1 MSRLLVKSLCLTL
14 AATLGLPAPLLA
26 QGTYVGSATVVS
38 QAAVSQ
44 DERDSLLAPI
54 ALYPDQLLAQVLMA
68 ATFPQD
74 VTDAAGF
81 MRQNPGLRGIALDNA
96 LLDRNWDPSVLSLTA
111 YPQVLD
117 MMVQRP
123 DWTRRLGEAFYAD
136 QDGVMQTVQELRARA
151 EAAGNLLDTP
161 QQRVIYEDRSI
172 IIEPA
177 RPEVIYIPTYNPL
190 VVYGPWWAPAYP
202 PYYWQPSRVYYPGV
216 VIGVGLVGFG
226 IAYAISNNHWGWAR
240 PDWRQRHIAI
250 AFDGRNR
257 FIDRRPYYRDWVR
270 DGHWQRRP
278 DQWRAQGG
286 YARPF
291 AGSRIPNAQGVPD
304 RSSFVGRERGG
315 TPPLASSP
323 RQDRGRVINGET
335 RGVARGDNGAGV
347 PPRAMEGRPGRDR
360 MMRPAPVA
368 GPPVA
373 HVGQPG
379 AAVAPRVA
387 PRVAPPSGEAA
398 PPAAQGAGRGEG
410 ARGGERGRGGGQG
423 RGGDQGRGSSG
434 GNPPPEQH

>member
-1 MSRLLVKSLCLTL
+1 MSRLLVKALCLTL

-26 QGTYVGSATVVS
+26 QGTFVGSATVVS
-38 QAAVSQ
+38 QADVSQ
-44 DERDSLLAPI
+44 DELDSLLAPI

-74 VTDAAGF
+74 VADAAHF

-123 DWTRRLGEAFYAD
+123 DWTRRLGEAFYAN
-136 QDGVMQTVQELRARA
+136 QDGVMQTVQDLRARA
-151 EAAGNLLDTP
+151 EAAGNLSDTP

-177 RPEVIYIPTYNPL
+177 RLDVIYIPTYNPL
-190 VVYGPWWAPAYP
+190 VIYGPWWAPAYL

-216 VIGVGLVGFG
+216 VIGAGLVGFG
-226 IAYAISNNHWGWAR
+226 IAYAINNNHWGWAR
-240 PDWRQRHIAI
+240 PDWRQRQLDI
-250 AFDGRNR
+250 AFDRHNR
-257 FIDRRPYYRDWVR
+257 FIERRPYYRDWVR
-270 DGHWQRRP
+270 DGHWQHRP

-286 YARPF
+286 YARPPD
-291 AGSRIPNAQGVPD
+291 GSRAPSAQGVPNG
-304 RSSFVGRERGG
+304 SAFVGRERGG
-315 TPPLASSP
+315 APPRAIEP
-323 RQDRGRVINGET
+323 RQDRGRFVNGEA
-335 RGVARGDNGAGV
+335 RGVARGDNSAGML
-347 PPRAMEGRPGRDR
+347 PRAMEGRPGRDR
-360 MMRPAPVA
+360 MRPAPVA

-379 AAVAPRVA
+379 AAVA

-410 ARGGERGRGGGQG
+410 ARGGGQGRGGERGRGGP
-423 RGGDQGRGSSG
+423 GGSA
-434 GNPPPEQH
+434 PPEQH